1 MSKVNPDMIVL
12 ARELRGV
19 TQEELAAA
27 LGVTQA
33 TVSRYESGH
42 IEVPPDHLRVLAGFL
57 GRPESFLRWEER
69 LYSASC
75 MYHRQNRRLT
85 AAEIT
90 MIHAKVNLL
99 RMQAARL
106 LRQARV
112 TSRYAFH
119 RLDPNKLGGPEE
131 CAQRLR
137 HLWQLPTG
145 PVRNV
150 VKAVE
155 RAGGMVHRCPFGE
168 VKVDGI
174 SQWPLDDPDMPPI
187 FFVHEDA
194 PGDRERLTLA
204 HEIGHVVMHH
214 VVTDGD
220 PEDEANRFAAEF
232 LMPARE
238 IGPDLVGITLPKAA
252 ALKSFWKVSMQAL
265 IVHAHRLGKI
275 DERTYRNLFVQMNR
289 KGYRECEPNPI
300 PPEEPEMYRDVVDLH
315 RTKLGWSVRQL
326 GEFLGELES
335 NYRAQYGQDFA
346 GFRLVG
352 GFTDTPF
359 TDPDFSPK
367 RALPG

>member
-1 MSKVNPDMIVL
+1 MNKVNPDMIVL

-19 TQEELAAA
+19 TQDELAAA

-42 IEVPPDHLRVLAGFL
+42 IEVPPDHLRVMAGFL
-57 GRPESFLRWEER
+57 GRPESFFRWQER

-85 AAEIT
+85 AADVT

-99 RMQAARL
+99 RIRAARL

-112 TSRYAFH
+112 TSKYTFH
-119 RLDPNKLGGPEE
+119 RLDPNKLGSTEE
-131 CAQRLR
+131 CARRLR
-137 HLWQLPTG
+137 QLWQLPTG

-150 VKAVE
+150 VKVIE

-168 VKVDGI
+168 VRVDGI

-204 HEIGHVVMHH
+204 HEIGHIVMHH
-214 VVTDGD
+214 VVTEGD

-238 IGPDLVGITLPKAA
+238 IGADLSNMTLPKAA
-252 ALKSFWKVSMQAL
+252 AMKSYWKVSMQAL

-275 DERTYRNLFVQMNR
+275 DERTYKNLFIQMGR
-289 KGYRECEPNPI
+289 KGYRKCEPNPI
-300 PPEEPEMYRDVVDLH
+300 PAEEPEMYRDVIGFH
-315 RTKLGWSVRQL
+315 KTKLRWSVSQL
-326 GEFLGELES
+326 GEFLGELEE
-335 NYRAQYGQDFA
+335 NYGAEYGLDFA

-352 GFTDTPF
+352 GSDEPSFTGPG
-359 TDPDFSPK
+359 FSP
-367 RALPG
+367 RLALPG